1 VNQLRAE
8 NERKEDLN
16 MFSLREV
23 FDLAIQI
30 EKNGEQ
36 YYRAAMEK
44 VSNPSLNSMLE
55 WLAEQEE
62 KHQTWFSERKEK
74 LDTEGEDLE
83 MAEMGSSIL
92 QDILGDQSFS
102 LKEADLSEIEG
113 VEALIELAVEFE
125 KDSILFYEMIGS
137 FIEDFETSEKL
148 NEIIAEENRH
158 IELLEDFQ
166 DTEESSLEKGEEA

>member
-1 VNQLRAE
+1 
-8 NERKEDLN
+8 
-16 MFSLREV
+16 MFSLSEV
-23 FDLAIQI
+23 FGLAIQI

-36 YYRAAMEK
+36 YYRDAMKK
-44 VSNPSLNSMLE
+44 VSNPSLHSMLE
-55 WLAEQEE
+55 WLAEQEK
-62 KHQTWFSERKEK
+62 KHQSWFSERKEN
-74 LDTEGEDLE
+74 LDTEGEDPE

-92 QDILGDQSFS
+92 QGILGDQSFS

-158 IELLEDFQ
+158 IELLEDFR
-166 DTEESSLEKGEEA
+166 DKEESSLEKGEEA

>member
-1 VNQLRAE
+1 MNDLRTE
-8 NERKEDLN
+8 NARKEDLN

-23 FDLAIQI
+23 FDLAIRI

-36 YYRAAMEK
+36 YYREAVEK
-44 VSNPSLNSMLE
+44 VSNPSLRSMLE
-55 WLAEQEE
+55 WLAEQES
-62 KHQTWFSERKEK
+62 KHQSWFSERKER

-83 MAEMGSSIL
+83 VAEMGSSIL
-92 QDILGDQSFS
+92 QGILGDQSFS
-102 LKEADLSEIEG
+102 LKEADLSAIDG
-113 VEALIELAVEFE
+113 VEALIQLAVEFE

-137 FIEDFETSEKL
+137 FIEDSETSEKL

-166 DTEESSLEKGEEA
+166 DTEESSLKMREEE

>member
-1 VNQLRAE
+1 
-8 NERKEDLN
+8 

-36 YYRAAMEK
+36 YYRYAMEK
-44 VSNPSLNSMLE
+44 VSNPSLKSMLE
-55 WLAEQEE
+55 WLAEQEK
-62 KHQTWFSERKEK
+62 KHQSWFSERKEK
-74 LDTEGEDLE
+74 LDTEGDDLE

-92 QDILGDQSFS
+92 QGILGDQSFS
-102 LKEADLSEIEG
+102 LKEADLSEIED

-125 KDSILFYEMIGS
+125 KDSILFYEMIWS

-166 DTEESSLEKGEEA
+166 DTEESSLEKGEEE

>member
-1 VNQLRAE
+1 
-8 NERKEDLN
+8 

-36 YYRAAMEK
+36 YYRDALEK
-44 VSNPSLNSMLE
+44 VSNPSLRSLLE

-62 KHQTWFSERKEK
+62 KHRSWFSERKED
-74 LDTEGEDLE
+74 LDTVGEDME

-92 QDILGDQSFS
+92 QGILGDQSFS
-102 LKEADLSEIEG
+102 LKEADLSEIDS
-113 VEALIELAVEFE
+113 VEALVQLAVEFE

-137 FIEDFETSEKL
+137 FIEDPDTSEKL

-166 DTEESSLEKGEEA
+166 DTEESSLEEGEEE

>member
-1 VNQLRAE
+1 
-8 NERKEDLN
+8 

-36 YYRAAMEK
+36 YYRDAMEK
-44 VSNPSLNSMLE
+44 VSNPSLRSMLE
-55 WLAEQEE
+55 WLAEQEIE
-62 KHQTWFSERKEK
+62 HQSWFSERKEM
-74 LDTEGEDLE
+74 LDMEGEDME
-83 MAEMGSSIL
+83 VAEMGSSIL
-92 QDILGDQSFS
+92 QGILGDQSFS
-102 LKEADLSEIEG
+102 LKEADLSAIDG
-113 VEALIELAVEFE
+113 VEALVQLAVEFE

-137 FIEDFETSEKL
+137 FIEDSEISEKL

-166 DTEESSLEKGEEA
+166 DTEESALKEGEEE